1 MYTLTLIQQFLCVL
15 CFDRYHLFSFIF
27 HQLVA
32 VLREVK
38 YLKQLNGEEE
48 GEEEVRQIPEKAVTL
63 YAKDETYRKFLQNLD
78 VTVTLYNKV
87 SSHAQTY

>member
-1 MYTLTLIQQFLCVL
+1 MHIII
-15 CFDRYHLFSFIF
+15 LFF

-38 YLKQLNGEEE
+38 YLKQLNGGDE

-63 YAKDETYRKFLQNLD
+63 YAKDETYCKFLQNLD

-87 SSHAQTY
+87 STYAQTY